1 MAKRVSFNLNKLFP
15 RLTIRWKLGIAFSIL
30 ASGPL
35 LIVGLLTVRATV
47 DRLRLAADLA
57 LAHDVAIAEQRVAR
71 ALAYAR
77 ADISYLADE
86 LGHYLIDPP
95 TSARREAERAVAN
108 ADLRGFLRH
117 TPHLF
122 NVKLIDRR
130 ATVIAEGSALAE
142 ESYPASSGVY
152 YSYLARSLSG
162 DQHRLLPVELRGPN
176 DSAGNPTTIAAIA
189 SILAIRDGNGAYHGA
204 VVGEGFASSLLAGI
218 DDGSPS
224 LRTESGLADPEGRVL
239 YHSNQKPE
247 WSSLF
252 GLGRGLRLEDVFG
265 VTEATRLL
273 ESDFGL
279 FETEDGRIVAFR
291 SLPVAPPG
299 REKLTFFRVLPV
311 AELYAPVNEFLL
323 HASVV
328 ALALGPLILLL
339 AYLAARQL
347 TLPIYRLADGFA
359 ELREGPL
366 TSRLDISTN
375 DELEDLAD
383 EFFEVATVVHEY
395 RSGLEEAIEQRTRE
409 LRQTSAELEE
419 ILANSVDAIIGLD
432 NAGTIRVWNRGA
444 KELFGF
450 SMEEAEG
457 ASMQE
462 LLVPQE
468 LRSGAEADL
477 IRSDLD
483 KFGAVSNLRTERIAK
498 TGDRVPVSL
507 TQTLIPATDG
517 RGGGMSLILR
527 DVRAQELLDIQLR
540 RSERIAAVSVMAAG
554 LAHEINNPLAIIGN
568 RLELMRKEI
577 EDGNG
582 LENLSEDLRVLESHT
597 TRLAAVTHDLLRFAR
612 DYDEADVPIDLEG
625 TVRRVADMLDRSMAS
640 RGITVEISGS
650 SGVPLILANEPGI
663 ETVFMNLLLN
673 ARDAMDEGGT
683 IHVEVRSSH
692 AGAAVAASVTD
703 QGSGIAP
710 EIRER
715 IFEPFFTTK
724 GQGLGL
730 GLALCR
736 SIVERYHGRIQA
748 ENTAAGGCCFVL
760 SFPSMSSEA
769 A

>member
-15 RLTIRWKLGIAFSIL
+15 RLTIRWKLGIAFSVL
-30 ASGPL
+30 AAGPL

-57 LAHDVAIAEQRVAR
+57 LAHDVAIAEQRVQR

-77 ADISYLADE
+77 ADINYLADE
-86 LGHYLIDPP
+86 LGHYLVEPP
-95 TSARREAERAVAN
+95 TGARREAERTVARS
-108 ADLRGFLRH
+108 DLRGFLRH

-122 NVKLIDRR
+122 NVKLIDSR
-130 ATVIAEGSALAE
+130 ATVIAEGSAHADDTP
-142 ESYPASSGVY
+142 PASSGVY
-152 YSYLARSLSG
+152 YSYLAKSLRG

-176 DSAGNPTTIAAIA
+176 DGAGNPTTIAAIA
-189 SILAIRDGNGAYHGA
+189 NIVAIRDASGAYRGA
-204 VVGEGFASSLLAGI
+204 VVGEGLASSLLAGI
-218 DDGSPS
+218 DDGSPG

-247 WSSLF
+247 WNSLF

-265 VTEATRLL
+265 ASEAARLL
-273 ESDFGL
+273 DSDFGL
-279 FETEDGRIVAFR
+279 FETDDGRIVAFR

-323 HASVV
+323 QASVV

-450 SMEEAEG
+450 STHEAEG

-468 LRSGAEADL
+468 FRSGAEADL
-477 IRSDLD
+477 IRSDLV
-483 KFGAVSNLRTERIAK
+483 KFGAVC
-498 TGDRVPVSL
+498 
-507 TQTLIPATDG
+507 IPPG
-517 RGGGMSLILR
+517 LQWLGM
-527 DVRAQELLDIQLR
+527 
-540 RSERIAAVSVMAAG
+540 G
-554 LAHEINNPLAIIGN
+554 L
-568 RLELMRKEI
+568 
-577 EDGNG
+577 
-582 LENLSEDLRVLESHT
+582 
-597 TRLAAVTHDLLRFAR
+597 
-612 DYDEADVPIDLEG
+612 
-625 TVRRVADMLDRSMAS
+625 
-640 RGITVEISGS
+640 
-650 SGVPLILANEPGI
+650 
-663 ETVFMNLLLN
+663 
-673 ARDAMDEGGT
+673 
-683 IHVEVRSSH
+683 
-692 AGAAVAASVTD
+692 
-703 QGSGIAP
+703 
-710 EIRER
+710 
-715 IFEPFFTTK
+715 
-724 GQGLGL
+724 
-730 GLALCR
+730 LALYLYR
-736 SIVERYHGRIQA
+736 
-748 ENTAAGGCCFVL
+748 TFK
-760 SFPSMSSEA
+760 
-769 A
+769 